1 MSVPALLCKDFSTN
15 NVMVRSSSR
24 KESAAKAAVA
34 ALTLLLALGF
44 GLFATAQEKPLAKN
58 EHVAREG
65 GEREEKDTARKR
77 IEWFYQQRAF
87 PLGFIP
93 AGARLRALQEL
104 DHMLEREGK
113 LVRQPEGSVQQ
124 FIQPVTTMWTP
135 IGPQPTVATIFGNT
149 SGRVTALAV
158 DPTNSN
164 IVYLGG
170 AEGGV
175 WKSMNGGT
183 NWTSLTDS
191 QQSLAVGSIVIDPNN
206 PNTIYVGT
214 GEENFAIDSYYGAGI
229 LKSTDGGATWTQLGS
244 GTFFNA
250 GGAPVSARSGGARI
264 GALAISPNSQILLA
278 AVQGAGSVASGI
290 YRSTNG
296 GLTWSPAPV
305 LGGAPGTEVVFH
317 PTDNTIAYAALGS
330 IFGSAAN
337 GVYKSTDGGAT
348 WNPVTNTGGVLPVG
362 AATGRIEIAIAPSS
376 PSTLYASIQD
386 PRGAT
391 FGALLGFFKTTDGG
405 ANWITL
411 PAPDYCSPQCWYDN
425 VVRVDPNPTDPPTVF
440 AAGSAV
446 SFPTGGYLIR
456 SIDGGNSWSEVAV
469 GGNSVRLH
477 VDHHA
482 LAFSK
487 PGSGTLTLYAGND
500 GGVWSSAILGTP
512 GAMIWSDLNNTL
524 NITQFYPGHS
534 IHPSDDQVGFGG
546 TQDNGTQKYTGAL
559 GWADVT
565 CGDGG
570 WTAVDPQFPSTI
582 YVTCQDIDIRKSVF
596 NGDARTFS
604 FADNGIDQ
612 TDNGAFIPPFVID
625 ASTPQRLY
633 FGTFRLWQTTD
644 SATTWSAISGD
655 LTGGGTLST
664 IAVAPGNSSVVYT
677 GSSSGHVQ
685 VSTNVAAGSGTFNDV
700 SIGLPTRAVT
710 QISVDASD
718 ATGRTAYVT
727 FSGFTFGTDAQGH
740 VFKTINGGTVWTDIS
755 IAPFSTTPLPNT
767 PVNDI
772 AIDPDDPTHRTLY
785 VATDVGVF
793 QTTDGGVT
801 WTTLSTGL
809 PRVAVLSLKLR
820 RESRTLR
827 AATHGRGVWD
837 LKLPNLAGTPSF
849 NLSSIQPSTAAA
861 GSAGFTLTLN
871 GNGFTANSIVR
882 WTIGT
887 STTTVTPTPPVNA
900 NQLTA
905 NITATLVGA
914 AAAVQVTVSDPGQ
927 ANPTNS
933 LVFSVT
939 GPAPTINPPLNP
951 ATATAGS
958 GDTPLT
964 LNGTNFI
971 SGSKVNWNG
980 SPLPT
985 TTVVSA
991 TQVTTTIPQAL
1002 LAFGGVNTVTVVN
1015 PAPGGGPSNGA
1026 DFTVNSLPPAND
1038 NFTNATALTSG
1049 SFSSTV
1055 DSFGATIEATDPVP
1069 TCAPGSANPPIKTVW
1084 YRFIAGGNGSVTADT
1099 IGSSYDTILTVWTGS
1114 PGNFTNVACNDDIDL
1129 GFNIQSRVIFNV
1141 TSGTTYFL
1149 MVSAFGSPPDPRS
1162 VGLGGRTVF
1171 NLTTSVPVGGDFA
1184 VSSPTGMQTV
1194 NAGQSASYTITV
1206 TPQNG
1211 FNAAV
1216 MFSPSSCSFSPAAIG
1231 TSCSFNPTS
1240 VTPGTTP
1247 GNSTMLTISTTAR
1260 SLLPLGPSIRQWPR
1274 PVLAPWLAAIALA
1287 LAAAMLAALQAK
1299 RRRLAAYLPLAALL
1313 VLLALHTV
1321 SCGGGGGTPPPMG
1334 TQAGTYTVTVT
1345 GTSGTTTHNA
1355 TVTLKV
1361 N

>member
-1 MSVPALLCKDFSTN
+1 MSVPALLCQNFFSN

-104 DHMLEREGK
+104 DRMLEREGK
-113 LVRQPEGSVQQ
+113 LVRQPDGSVQQ
-124 FIQPVTTMWTP
+124 FIQPVTTMWSP
-135 IGPQPTVATIFGNT
+135 IGPQPTVGTFFFGNT

-158 DPTNSN
+158 DPTNPN

-175 WKSMNGGT
+175 WKSTNGGT
-183 NWTSLTDS
+183 NWTPLTDS
-191 QQSLAVGSIVIDPNN
+191 QPSLAVGSIVIDPNN

-229 LKSTDGGATWTQLGS
+229 LKSTNGGASWTQLGQS
-244 GTFFNA
+244 AFLGT
-250 GGAPVSARSGGARI
+250 GGGPISARSGGARI

-278 AVQGAGSVASGI
+278 AVQGAGTVASGI
-290 YRSTNG
+290 YRSIDG
-296 GLTWSPAPV
+296 GVNWALV
-305 LGGAPGTEVVFH
+305 QGGAPGTEVVFH
-317 PTDNTIAYAALGS
+317 PTDSTIAYAALGFILGGPS
-330 IFGSAAN
+330 GAAN
-337 GVYKSTDGGAT
+337 GVYKSTNGGQT
-348 WNPVTNTGGVLPVG
+348 WAPANGTGANVLPSG
-362 AATGRIEIAIAPSS
+362 AAVGRIEIAIAPSS

-386 PRGAT
+386 PRNAT
-391 FGALLGFFKTTDGG
+391 FGALLGFFKTIDGG
-405 ANWITL
+405 VNWTAL
-411 PAPDYCSPQCWYDN
+411 TAPDYCNAQCWYDN
-425 VVRVDPNPTDPPTVF
+425 AVRVKPDDGQTVF
-440 AAGSAV
+440 AGGSAV
-446 SFPTGGYLIR
+446 GFAAGGYLIR
-456 SIDGGNSWSEVAV
+456 STNGGLSWSGVAV
-469 GGNSVRLH
+469 GSGGVRLH

-500 GGVWSSAILGTP
+500 GGVWSTTDILGTP
-512 GAMIWSDLNNTL
+512 GAMNWSNLNNTL

-534 IHPSDDQVGFGG
+534 IHPSDEQIGFGG
-546 TQDNGTQKYTGAL
+546 TQDNGSENYTGSLA
-559 GWADVT
+559 WANNNA

-570 WTAVDPQFPSTI
+570 WTALDPFVPSSV
-582 YVTCQDIDIRKSVF
+582 YVTCQDVDIEKSVLNGAF
-596 NGDARTFS
+596 NTFS
-604 FADNGIDQ
+604 FAANGIGPEI
-612 TDNGAFIPPFVID
+612 GAFIPPFVAD
-625 ASTPQRLY
+625 PATPNRLY
-633 FGTFRLWQTTD
+633 FGTSRLWQTND
-644 SATTWSAISGD
+644 GATAWSPISGN

-677 GSSSGHVQ
+677 GSSTGHVQ
-685 VSTNVAAGSGTFNDV
+685 VSANVAAGSGTFSDV
-700 SIGLPTRAVT
+700 SIGLPRRAVT
-710 QISVDASD
+710 QIGVDASD

-727 FSGFTFGTDAQGH
+727 FSGFTFGTDTQGH

-985 TTVVSA
+985 TTVVNA

-1084 YRFIAGGNGSVTADT
+1084 YKFSAGGNGSLTADT

-1114 PGNFTNVACNDDIDL
+1114 PGNFTNVACNDDIIPRL
-1129 GFNIQSRVIFNV
+1129 NIQSTVTFNV
-1141 TSGTTYFL
+1141 TWGTTYFL
-1149 MVSAFGSPPDPRS
+1149 MGSAFGSPPAPPS
-1162 VGLGGRTVF
+1162 VGLGGKTMFNVSTTVPIG
-1171 NLTTSVPVGGDFA
+1171 VDFA
-1184 VSSPTGMQTV
+1184 LNSPTAAQTV
-1194 NAGQSASYTITV
+1194 NAGQSATYTISIAAQGGTFS
-1206 TPQNG
+1206 G
-1211 FNAAV
+1211 AV
-1216 MFSPSSCSFSPAAIG
+1216 MLSCSSGLPAQSSCA
-1231 TSCSFNPTS
+1231 FNPAS
-1240 VTPGTTP
+1240 VTPGSTSA
-1247 GNSTMLTISTTAR
+1247 NSTLTINTTAR
-1260 SLLPLGPSIRQWPR
+1260 SVVPLAPSSRPWPR
-1274 PVLAPWLAAIALA
+1274 PVLWPWLT
-1287 LAAAMLAALQAK
+1287 LAAVGVIVAALRAYKSQ
-1299 RRRLAAYLPLAALL
+1299 RQRLAVSLPVALL
-1313 VLLALHTV
+1313 FLILLLKVAG
-1321 SCGGGGGTPPPMG
+1321 CGGGGGGTPPPNG
-1334 TQAGTYTVTVT
+1334 TPAGTYTVTVT
-1345 GTSGTTTHNA
+1345 GTSGTTTHNT
-1355 TVTLKV
+1355 TVMLNV